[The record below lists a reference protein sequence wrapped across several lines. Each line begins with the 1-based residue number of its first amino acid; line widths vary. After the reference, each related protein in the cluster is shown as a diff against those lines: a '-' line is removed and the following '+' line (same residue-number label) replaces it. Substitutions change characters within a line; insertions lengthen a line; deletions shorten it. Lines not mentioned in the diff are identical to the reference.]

1 MFATF
6 LQSENHFCK
15 IELQDE
21 PMKILISTL
30 ELYEIANNLHNIW
43 DKNKQ
48 INRYLLSICIIF
60 LFVIK
65 ALTSEVR
72 REQDPLDMA
81 N

>member
-30 ELYEIANNLHNIW
+30 ELYEIANNLHNIR
-43 DKNKQ
+43 DKNK
-48 INRYLLSICIIF
+48 
-60 LFVIK
+60 
-65 ALTSEVR
+65 
-72 REQDPLDMA
+72 
-81 N
+81 

>member
-30 ELYEIANNLHNIW
+30 ELYEIANNLHNIR